1 VQDLVKVDSKN
12 SKDFFPRDPRLNF
25 MNFDMLLVGKSKTKI
40 ISALPLYGL
49 LKFFKCYMDL
59 LANVHFFNES
69 GSEDLVRRTSEGISL
84 FTSSAKVSGFI
95 TWMGIVLKD
104 VVSVFQRKHR
114 VTEVAGAGVLSAL
127 GSLVIPDNT
136 AAPLGAGVS
145 DKFDEPGVDGAS
157 EAEPVSTGS
166 TPTLSLGA
174 LSVVSRFKAK
184 AHSYI
189 LARPF
194 ADFDKQWYGDN
205 GDNSV
210 AEFEEQSH
218 HPLISVV
225 LNQIWSKI
233 NGLVVNWETPMMQ
246 KLKLGDKLAHDS
258 RNKDIGSSPKF
269 CRPHWRCPI
278 SHAHFV
284 NENLCVLALAVS
296 CVLFD
301 QVPMDWKGLG
311 PAGSPS
317 ILGAVL
323 AEGYKGQRR
332 PNGSDID
339 EARDFIL
346 AIELLI
352 QEMCENPKLRWHN
365 KKTPAPSDEKGHV
378 DIHSVEITPMEV
390 LVMLTKNFVKILGT
404 RSFKESASKF
414 EKYLHKDPES
424 VEMSWPAKL
433 LQTCNETSAIVLI
446 EKKITHW
453 NIIRT
458 FRASLSDGN
467 PIYGHI
473 SASQAPVIRRCL
485 SFALVSNWGGWRGL
499 GSEVSLR
506 KMKLIVESV
515 GDALTDICRIAIE
528 TLPSFVQQLF
538 QRFEAP
544 KAGSPQAKECI
555 EVGDF
560 FLQLASTL
568 QENSTDTNQADR
580 ITKICAKATG
590 SLGSPLDYL
599 MHVGETL
606 KKAPKQWS
614 QIESFAKST
623 QKTEAITEPPEK
635 KSDQSSKT
643 GFLSSVTPV
652 FKKISIQDA
661 YKNFLRNPKI
671 QQIVSSTLETNSQNL
686 LFRFLA
692 IDPENRTSP
701 VSAGDLP
708 FSFYSK
714 SSLKN
719 SLDRNHFPKYLNRM
733 VYNLLSVLESVQS
746 MPRGEETNYFII
758 SCLRSLTQ
766 VIFCGACVDKSETEK
781 QFGKRA
787 RNKLVLDHERD
798 SASFFARI
806 GHVQECLVGLCWLN
820 EADVESAKD
829 KLQNF
834 AFGVKNPALVTDN
847 NYKRALK
854 AFSSIAN
861 LVTPAAP
868 NDEICEKAMLVL
880 SCLLDNCSAS
890 VLDRFFD
897 SKDAQVV
904 HSRSNMFARSLQQFI
919 KDYEVF
925 QDRDDDLKIYYDKI
939 RKVAIQADTLEPS
952 EDEYIRKLIEFE
964 TTDWL
969 SDAVAAKA
977 KGETPVQPDANI
989 KAAYESCSSKG
1000 FTKCLYCLRLIT
1012 QMCVQS
1018 GKMTRASYS
1027 AGQNYMRNQ
1036 PNSDPALVVDFLS
1049 SLNSLGSVIAGRM
1062 RLAQAN
1068 VFDIRMLCRLF
1079 KAYNSIIFGVSSA
1092 ETQDLLVRSDTFVL
1106 INKTI
1111 SGLSQRIDDVSAPF
1125 FPGNHP
1131 VYLLEQMLIFLLSF
1145 ALSDLDGKICKQ
1157 LGKSISWINF
1167 FNVISQMH
1175 TAATKYESSSGPT
1188 KSQVISAAEYKKAAQ
1203 RICDSAYILYSAVK
1217 RRDIEKSAVL
1227 EKDWRQANLDA
1238 VATEAQRRVS
1248 CVEIV
1253 RTPGFAELCF
1263 FSNPDDMNEVGD
1275 NTQRQLLCLE
1285 DSKRLSLR
1293 KNLVI
1298 SEQLRNR
1305 KTSGSGFG
1313 ATFFNILRNVPII
1326 LTTLINLL
1334 LLGYLNLPIDFS
1346 TAPDGWKWPQDEFLW
1361 ERLVSCQRVFFH
1373 ISIYSHIYGVHF
1385 LSQTCYQVPNI
1396 TSEEGS
1402 YTYEEFRSNLLP
1414 NVLPLTLSDDGSQ
1427 ETTIYRNGINM
1438 SFLLLAG
1445 ANIFVCFLNLIFWI
1459 VRKARVDVY
1468 EYLLTSAY
1476 EDFVSP
1482 SNKSKKKISLEDLQ
1496 NSAGGSS
1503 FLTIFKIPAF
1513 WGRLAMFICSLCIL
1527 LISPLFSVLFVCD
1540 GFRFPGISY
1549 IFGAFTAKYKEF
1561 LTLGYLTASI
1571 IFMNAVIGL
1580 VFFWDLFSSG
1590 ENEAGSSECTTLFQC
1605 TLSFIVLGLQ
1615 GGGLSDLLS
1624 AAKDTPQGTPTNIGD
1639 PNPASYRLIILLIW
1653 QLLYFVIVPTCLVST
1668 VVGIISDSFGDAR
1681 QKKAEWK
1688 ETMAEY
1694 CFVCGRSAADFRDA
1708 GFVAGLPVESIVT
1721 FEEHVTTEHC
1731 VKDYFKLFMGVKSNK
1746 VLSCISVSYI
1756 NSHLFIRI
1764 QIC

>member
-1 VQDLVKVDSKN
+1 VLRLPVVQVLHVLNTVCSVVHHRIWGFSFIERCKASLETSVQDLVKVEPKN
-12 SKDFFPRDPRLNF
+12 SKDIFPRDPRLNF
-25 MNFDMLLVGKSKTKI
+25 MNFDMLLAGKSKTPKN
-40 ISALPLYGL
+40 ISVLPLCGL
-49 LKFFKCYMDL
+49 LKFFKCYMDML
-59 LANVHFFNES
+59 SNVHFFNDS
-69 GSEDLVRRTSEGISL
+69 GAEDVVRRTSEGVPL

-104 VVSVFQRKHR
+104 VVRVFQRKKR
-114 VTEVAGAGVLSAL
+114 ASEVAGAGVLSAL
-127 GSLVIPDNT
+127 GSPVTPDDA
-136 AAPLGAGVS
+136 AAPLLAAGVS
-145 DKFDEPGVDGAS
+145 DKTEEPGVDGAS
-157 EAEPVSTGS
+157 EAEPVSTR
-166 TPTLSLGA
+166 PAPKLSLGTLA
-174 LSVVSRFKAK
+174 VLSKFKAK

-189 LARPF
+189 HARAF

-205 GDNSV
+205 GDISV

-218 HPLISVV
+218 HPLISAS

-233 NGLVVNWETPMMQ
+233 NGLGVNWETPMMQ
-246 KLKLGDKLAHDS
+246 GLKLGDKLAHDS
-258 RNKDIGSSPKF
+258 RNKDILSSPKF

-278 SHAHFV
+278 SHPHFV

-301 QVPMDWKGLG
+301 QVPMDWKSGAPPG
-311 PAGSPS
+311 TDS
-317 ILGAVL
+317 ILGAIL
-323 AEGYKGQRR
+323 SEGYKGQKR

-365 KKTPAPSDEKGHV
+365 KKTPAPLDEKGHV

-390 LVMLTKNFVKILGT
+390 LEMLTENFVEILGT

-414 EKYLHKDPES
+414 ERYLHKDPES

-433 LQTCNETSAIVLI
+433 LQSCNETSAIVLI

-458 FRASLSDGN
+458 FRASFSDGN

-485 SFALVSNWGGWRGL
+485 SFALVSNWGGWGGL

-544 KAGSPQAKECI
+544 KAGSPQAKECN

-560 FLQLASTL
+560 FLQLAATL

-580 ITKICAKATG
+580 IAKICAKATD
-590 SLGSPLDYL
+590 SIGSPLDYL
-599 MHVGETL
+599 VHVGETL

-614 QIESFAKST
+614 QIESFAKSA
-623 QKTEAITEPPEK
+623 QKTEAITEPQEK

-643 GFLSSVTPV
+643 GSSGAMPV

-701 VSAGDLP
+701 VSSEDLP

-719 SLDRNHFPKYLNRM
+719 SLDRNDFPKYLNRM

-766 VIFCGACVDKSETEK
+766 VIFCGACVDKGETEK
-781 QFGKRA
+781 QFGKLS
-787 RNKLVLDHERD
+787 RNRLVLDHERD
-798 SASFFARI
+798 SVSFFARI

-820 EADVESAKD
+820 EADIESAKD

-834 AFGVKNPALVTDN
+834 AFDVKNPALATDN
-847 NYKRALK
+847 NYKMALK

-868 NDEICEKAMLVL
+868 NDEIREKAMLII

-904 HSRSNMFARSLQQFI
+904 HSTSNMFARSLQQFI

-925 QDRDDDLKIYYDKI
+925 QDRDDDLKIYYEKI
-939 RKVAIQADTLEPS
+939 RKVAIQAGTLEPS

-1036 PNSDPALVVDFLS
+1036 PNSDPALVVDFPS

-1068 VFDIRMLCRLF
+1068 VFDIRILCRLF

-1092 ETQDLLVRSDTFVL
+1092 ETQDLLVRSDTLNL

-1131 VYLLEQMLIFLLSF
+1131 VYVLEQMLIFLLSF

-1157 LGKSISWINF
+1157 LGKSISWMNF
-1167 FNVISQMH
+1167 FNLISQMH

-1203 RICDSAYILYSAVK
+1203 RISDSAYILYSAVK

-1227 EKDWRQANLDA
+1227 EKDWRHANLDA
-1238 VATEAQRRVS
+1238 VSTEAQRRVS

-1285 DSKRLSLR
+1285 DSKQLSLR

-1313 ATFFNILRNVPII
+1313 ATFFKILRNVPLI

-1334 LLGYLNLPIDFS
+1334 LLGWLSLPIDFS
-1346 TAPDGWKWPQDEFLW
+1346 QAPDGWKWPQDEFLW
-1361 ERLVSCQRVFFH
+1361 ERLVSCQRVF
-1373 ISIYSHIYGVHF
+1373 
-1385 LSQTCYQVPNI
+1385 
-1396 TSEEGS
+1396 
-1402 YTYEEFRSNLLP
+1402 LP
-1414 NVLPLTLSDDGSQ
+1414 
-1427 ETTIYRNGINM
+1427 
-1438 SFLLLAG
+1438 
-1445 ANIFVCFLNLIFWI
+1445 
-1459 VRKARVDVY
+1459 
-1468 EYLLTSAY
+1468 
-1476 EDFVSP
+1476 
-1482 SNKSKKKISLEDLQ
+1482 
-1496 NSAGGSS
+1496 
-1503 FLTIFKIPAF
+1503 
-1513 WGRLAMFICSLCIL
+1513 
-1527 LISPLFSVLFVCD
+1527 
-1540 GFRFPGISY
+1540 
-1549 IFGAFTAKYKEF
+1549 
-1561 LTLGYLTASI
+1561 
-1571 IFMNAVIGL
+1571 
-1580 VFFWDLFSSG
+1580 
-1590 ENEAGSSECTTLFQC
+1590 
-1605 TLSFIVLGLQ
+1605 
-1615 GGGLSDLLS
+1615 
-1624 AAKDTPQGTPTNIGD
+1624 
-1639 PNPASYRLIILLIW
+1639 
-1653 QLLYFVIVPTCLVST
+1653 
-1668 VVGIISDSFGDAR
+1668 
-1681 QKKAEWK
+1681 
-1688 ETMAEY
+1688 
-1694 CFVCGRSAADFRDA
+1694 
-1708 GFVAGLPVESIVT
+1708 
-1721 FEEHVTTEHC
+1721 
-1731 VKDYFKLFMGVKSNK
+1731 
-1746 VLSCISVSYI
+1746 SCE
-1756 NSHLFIRI
+1756 
-1764 QIC
+1764 